1 MRAGG
6 RSLNLTEWVVLAV
19 AAEGTTHGFDIA
31 RVLDERGDLGRIW
44 TVKRRLV
51 YRAIDS
57 LARAG
62 LVSGAG
68 TEDGER
74 GPQRRLLQV
83 TPVGRRAVTRWLGEP
98 VAHVRDVRTELLLKL
113 ALLDRSRRSP
123 KRLLERQR
131 DVLGPTVSGLRE
143 QLAGADGFDAV
154 LARWRVE
161 SAAAVERFLDGL

>member
-44 TVKRRLV
+44 TVKRPLV

-62 LVSGAG
+62 LVSGSC

>member
-31 RVLDERGDLGRIW
+31 RELDERGDLGRIW
-44 TVKRRLV
+44 TVKRPLV

-68 TEDGER
+68 TEEGGR

-83 TPVGRRAVTRWLGEP
+83 TPIGRRAVTKWLGEP
-98 VAHVRDVRTELLLKL
+98 VVHVREVRTELLLK
-113 ALLDRSRRSP
+113 
-123 KRLLERQR
+123 
-131 DVLGPTVSGLRE
+131 
-143 QLAGADGFDAV
+143 
-154 LARWRVE
+154 
-161 SAAAVERFLDGL
+161 

>member
-31 RVLDERGDLGRIW
+31 RELDDGADLGRIW
-44 TVKRRLV
+44 TVRRPLV

-57 LARAG
+57 LVRAG
-62 LVSGAG
+62 LLAPVG
-68 TEDGER
+68 TEESGR

-83 TPVGRRAVTRWLGEP
+83 SPVGRRAVARWLGEP

-113 ALLDRSRRSP
+113 ALLHRVRRSP
-123 KRLLERQR
+123 AALLRRQR
-131 DVLGPTVSGLRE
+131 QVLEPTVVGLRE
-143 QLAGADGFDAV
+143 QLEAAEGFDAV
-154 LARWRVE
+154 LARWRME
-161 SAAAVERFLDGL
+161 SAQAVERFLDSL

>member
-44 TVKRRLV
+44 TVKRPLV

-62 LVSGAG
+62 LVPGAG

-161 SAAAVERFLDGL
+161 SAAAVERVLDGL

>member
-31 RVLDERGDLGRIW
+31 RELDERGDLGRIW
-44 TVKRRLV
+44 TVKRPLV

-62 LVSGAG
+62 LLAGAG
-68 TEDGER
+68 TEEGDR
-74 GPQRRLLQV
+74 GPQRRLLQI
-83 TPVGRRAVTRWLGEP
+83 TPVGRRSVTKWLGEP

-113 ALLDRSRRSP
+113 ALLERARKSP
-123 KRLLERQR
+123 KSLLAKQR
-131 DVLGPTVSGLRE
+131 EVLGPTVTGLRE
-143 QLAGADGFDAV
+143 QLEGAEGFDAV
-154 LARWRVE
+154 LAKWRVE
-161 SAAAVERFLDGL
+161 SAEAVTRFLDGI

>member
-6 RSLNLTEWVVLAV
+6 RTLSLTEWVVLAV

-31 RVLDERGDLGRIW
+31 RELDERGELGRIW
-44 TVKRRLV
+44 TVKRPLV

-68 TEDGER
+68 TEEGER
-74 GPQRRLLQV
+74 GPQRRLVAV
-83 TPVGRRAVTRWLGEP
+83 TPVGRRAVGRWLSEP
-98 VAHVRDVRTELLLKL
+98 VEHVRDVRTELLLKL
-113 ALLDRSRRSP
+113 ALLHRVRRSP
-123 KRLLERQR
+123 ATLLRRQR
-131 DVLGPTVSGLRE
+131 DALGPTLVGLRE
-143 QLAGADGFDAV
+143 QLASAEGFDAV

-161 SAAAVERFLDGL
+161 SAAAVERFLDEL